1 MNPTKCHSMIYLWPS
16 LISITFKDCKRTHS
30 KHESEAGFKE
40 GLSHS
45 QAALCKGAWS
55 AASTRGIRREMT
67 YIALWRRCRLSF
79 HDFPLWHI
87 FQINAANQKQ
97 HHHHAWTSQGWRSS
111 TSHYFSF
118 VIMPALSFP
127 ISINSS
133 SSLSLNCF
141 QGREEK
147 KRIKIFPLN
156 LIFNIYFFNALW
168 QTEGKCVLYC
178 LDTHTPSGWRRMQ
191 RNALPFPLL
200 SHSLYTLSSV
210 LRASKLFCPW
220 QYLLV
225 VTLC

>member
-67 YIALWRRCRLSF
+67 CITLWRRCRLSF

-156 LIFNIYFFNALW
+156 LIFNIYFF
-168 QTEGKCVLYC
+168 
-178 LDTHTPSGWRRMQ
+178 
-191 RNALPFPLL
+191 
-200 SHSLYTLSSV
+200 
-210 LRASKLFCPW
+210 
-220 QYLLV
+220 
-225 VTLC
+225 